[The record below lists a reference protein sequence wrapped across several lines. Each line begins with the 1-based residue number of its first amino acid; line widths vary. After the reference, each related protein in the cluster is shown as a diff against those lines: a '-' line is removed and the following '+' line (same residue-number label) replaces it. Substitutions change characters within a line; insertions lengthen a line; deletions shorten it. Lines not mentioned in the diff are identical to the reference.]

1 MVTLTVLHDFS
12 DLKEGVLRRAGESF
26 ECTEQRAGEITSLLP
41 GFAEVAKPARKQ
53 TKAR

>member
-1 MVTLTVLHDFS
+1 MVTLRVMRDFL
-12 DLKEGVLRRAGESF
+12 DLTEGIMRLAGESF

-41 GFAEVAKPARKQ
+41 GFAEAAKPARKQ